1 MRLTSPYFPSPPGPL
16 SYPPA
21 LSLGDHSTL
30 AGSCHHFDNMNHTR
44 SFASC
49 AQVLRQVFIA
59 PTRTSRVGTFPL
71 KSLRNDVQFRSFQQS
86 HRLQLKEYRPPIVQA
101 PRNEAIGA
109 PFIHIVNEEGSLG
122 PKIPLL
128 DALDTFDRNESF
140 LVQVRAATD
149 DMPPICKIHNK
160 KEHQKAQKLFEKA
173 ARANKSS
180 TKQVELN
187 WAIDAHDL
195 SHRLKQLQK
204 FLEKDHK
211 VEIVLTTKR
220 RKRNPTVP
228 EIKHVV
234 QSVLD
239 TIQAAGA
246 RQTKEPEGELGK
258 QLKFVAKR
266 TKQVPGQQRTGEQA
280 KTDIDAKA
288 EENTEAKQEGE
299 N

>member
-1 MRLTSPYFPSPPGPL
+1 
-16 SYPPA
+16 
-21 LSLGDHSTL
+21 
-30 AGSCHHFDNMNHTR
+30 MNHTR
-44 SFASC
+44 GFASC

-59 PTRTSRVGTFPL
+59 PTRPSRACILPL
-71 KSLRNDVQFRSFQQS
+71 QSLRNGTQLRSFQQS
-86 HRLQLKEYRPPIVQA
+86 HRLALKEYRPPVVQS
-101 PRNEAIGA
+101 PRNEGIGA
-109 PFIHIVNEEGSLG
+109 PFVHIVNEEGSLG
-122 PKIPLL
+122 PKISLL
-128 DALDTFDRNESF
+128 DALDSFDRNESF
-140 LVQVRAATD
+140 LMQVKAATED
-149 DMPPICKIHNK
+149 LPPICKLYNK
-160 KEHQKAQKLFEKA
+160 KEHLKAQKTSEKA
-173 ARANKSS
+173 ARASKSS

-204 FLEKDHK
+204 FLEKDHR

-246 RQTKEPEGELGK
+246 RQTSEPEGELGK

-266 TKQVPGQQRTGEQA
+266 PKQGGAQQKTSSEQKTGNEVKTGE
-280 KTDIDAKA
+280 TS
-288 EENTEAKQEGE
+288 EAQKEGDH
-299 N
+299 